1 MSDLFPLHVKS
12 FKFNRVEEYT
22 DRERRII
29 FFGDSFVEPK
39 NNMYNWTR
47 LLSHKLERQHINYG
61 RSGSSLHFSTN
72 CFFRYIE
79 NDYREDDYIVFVS
92 TSYTRFPKVHSQT
105 DPGIAAAMMDYLI
118 DQQKFIKLGEASEAK
133 TYFDRYRQVVQYMS
147 TVFCNQEDFR
157 HQLMLITS
165 YLNNMKNT
173 TVYIPGFH
181 VAYFVSEEE
190 FNLVNVAEKNGWKGL
205 INHLTEKQNQTLFEQ
220 VFKYIKTNDKS
231 VFNLEAYN
239 E

>member
-1 MSDLFPLHVKS
+1 MSNIFPGHVKNL
-12 FKFNRVEEYT
+12 KTKHVEEYT

-39 NNMYNWTR
+39 EYYNWTR
-47 LLSHKLERQHINYG
+47 SLSDKLERQHINYG
-61 RSGSSLHFSTN
+61 RGGSSLHFSIN
-72 CFFRYIE
+72 CFFKYIE
-79 NDYREDDYIVFVS
+79 TDYREDDYIVFVS
-92 TSYTRFPKVHSQT
+92 TSYTRFPKVHPHT
-105 DPGIAAAMMDYLI
+105 DPGIAAAMLNYLQ
-118 DQQKFIKLGEASEAK
+118 DQQTFFKLSEASEAK
-133 TYFDRYRQVVQYMS
+133 KYYDQHKETVKYMS
-147 TVFCNQEDFR
+147 TIFCNQEDFR

-205 INHLTEKQNQTLFEQ
+205 INHLTEKQNETLAKQ
-220 VFKYIKTNDKS
+220 VVKYIETNDKNA
-231 VFNLEAYN
+231 FDLEAYN
-239 E
+239 D